1 MTDRKYKRPLPLCK
15 PGYFCLACPYDD
27 CIRPSWAESRTKEEG
42 DMLAKSGMMGIWISI
57 GMRIAYERKKKSQA
71 LQHLAHQ
78 KNL

>member
-15 PGYFCLACPYDD
+15 PGYFCLECPYDD

-57 GMRIAYERKKKSQA
+57 GMRSAYERKKRAKRCNTWPTK
-71 LQHLAHQ
+71 